1 MLRMVR
7 GWGGTGVDLS
17 VTETGERK
25 NLPARR
31 RRRFGEH
38 REVALAY
45 IRRRRLVDAGM
56 PPSLPG

>member
-1 MLRMVR
+1 VNTKKPPGQRH
-7 GWGGTGVDLS
+7 
-17 VTETGERK
+17 
-25 NLPARR
+25 
-31 RRRFGEH
+31 RRFGEH